1 MAEKRLGSILGRLR
15 GLRPAARQET
25 GIARDAA
32 KRPELPRSA
41 DPQHPLTD
49 AGADEAA
56 PTDKKK
62 NKPQPWYRH
71 RKRW

>member
-1 MAEKRLGSILGRLR
+1 MAEKPSGSIFNRLR
-15 GLRPAARQET
+15 GLRPAARRET
-25 GIARDAA
+25 GIAVDAA
-32 KRPELPRSA
+32 KRPEPPQSA

-49 AGADEAA
+49 VGADEAA
-56 PTDKKK
+56 ATDKKK